1 MAYFNEFP
9 YTRNYDADLG
19 WLIRK
24 VKKIL
29 DCCDTAQEQLE
40 ALMQFMND
48 IENGDFPEAVVDA
61 FKRWMNSNLLDIVGE
76 LAANV
81 FFGLTTDGYFVAY
94 IPESW
99 DEIRFNTTEYDITIP
114 EYREFG
120 HLVLSY

>member
-24 VKKIL
+24 VKKLL
-29 DCCDTAQEQLE
+29 DCCKTAEEQLD
-40 ALMQFMND
+40 ALNQFMEN
-48 IENGDFPEAVVDA
+48 IENGNFPEAVVSA
-61 FKRWMNSNLLDIVGE
+61 FKKWMNDNLLHIVGD
-76 LAANV
+76 LMKQV

-99 DEIRFNTTEYDITIP
+99 DDIRFNTTEYDIFLP
-114 EYREFG
+114 GFDQFG